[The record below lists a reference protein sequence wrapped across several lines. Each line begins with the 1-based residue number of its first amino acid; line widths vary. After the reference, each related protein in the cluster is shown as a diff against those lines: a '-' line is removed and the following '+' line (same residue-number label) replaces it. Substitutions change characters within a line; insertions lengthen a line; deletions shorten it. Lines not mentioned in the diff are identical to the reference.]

1 MTESEHMAPK
11 TLFNSLDELISKEAI
26 QTVLQPIVDL
36 RRNQAVGY
44 EALTR
49 GKPGQMLQRP
59 DLMFQ
64 VASQAERIPELE
76 RLCIRSAVA
85 HFCKS
90 HLNGRLFLN
99 ICPQTLLSYST
110 TLISL
115 SEQLLAIGLSPTNVV
130 LEISERFPFDP
141 CDKFIAVISSLK
153 QLGYGIAIDDL
164 GSGYSGLKLWSQIR
178 PDYVKIDRHFIDRI
192 DQDTVK
198 QAFVTSVVNLCGE
211 LQCEIIAEGI
221 EQLGELN
228 LIRSLGIHLGQGYL
242 LGRPAAEPKI
252 LTPESNAPI
261 TDHKR
266 LMHEQTIASLCQ
278 SCQTINANVQI
289 GEAAQQLENNPAL
302 LSLPVLEND
311 RPIGLLYRSKLL
323 ETFALP
329 YGRALFEK
337 KEVRLIMQHDT
348 LIVDA
353 SMSIETVS
361 RLMTN
366 DDEHSLRQ
374 HLIVT
379 CDGAYK
385 GLVSTKKLLKR
396 LTENQITK
404 ARYANPLTMLP
415 GNVLIDEHTDGLLQ
429 SSTHFNLLYADLNHF
444 KPFNDHYGYHQG
456 DNVIRWLGH
465 LLQSM
470 ADQKTFV
477 GHIGG
482 DDFILVHQGEDVADL
497 CGRILQRFQSGVP
510 QFHSSVDWGQGYI
523 SGTDRNGQ
531 TANFPLLGLAIGVVP
546 SILLDNGSSNDLA
559 RLAALAKKAA
569 KKKNGNA
576 WYCLNRNS
584 TAPEL
589 TLIR

>member
-1 MTESEHMAPK
+1 MAAQ
-11 TLFNSLDELISKEAI
+11 TLHDSLDDLISKEAI

-36 RRNQAVGY
+36 RRQQAVGY
-44 EALTR
+44 EALSR

-64 VASQAERIPELE
+64 AANQAERIPELE
-76 RLCIRSAVA
+76 SLCIRSAIK
-85 HFCKS
+85 HFRQS
-90 HLNGRLFLN
+90 ELNGQLFLN
-99 ICPQTLLSYST
+99 ICPQTLLSYSA

-115 SEQLLAIGLSPTNVV
+115 SEQLVAVGLSPRSVV
-130 LEISERFPFDP
+130 LEISERFPFDA
-141 CDKFIAVISSLK
+141 CDKFIEVISSLK

-221 EQLGELN
+221 EQVGELN

-242 LGRPAAEPKI
+242 LGKPAAQPEI
-252 LTPESNAPI
+252 LTPGNHTPI
-261 TDHKR
+261 ADYKQ
-266 LMHEQTIASLCQ
+266 LLHEQTIGSLCQ
-278 SCQTINANVQI
+278 SCPILDSHVTIRDAGQM
-289 GEAAQQLENNPAL
+289 LEDQPAL
-302 LSLPVLEND
+302 QSVPVLEDN
-311 RPIGLLYRSKLL
+311 RPVGLLYRSKLL

-337 KEVRLIMQHDT
+337 KDISQIMQHDA

-379 CDGAYK
+379 CAGVYQ
-385 GLVSTKKLLKR
+385 GLVSTKELLKR
-396 LTENQITK
+396 LTESQIMK

-415 GNVLIDEHTDGLLQ
+415 GNVLIDEHTDGLMQ
-429 SSTHFNLLYADLNHF
+429 SATQFNLLYADLNHF
-444 KPFNDHYGYHQG
+444 KPFNDHYGYRQG

-470 ADQKTFV
+470 ADDKTFV
-477 GHIGG
+477 GHVGG
-482 DDFILVHQGEDVADL
+482 DDFVLVYQGDEVADL
-497 CGRILQRFQSGVP
+497 CGRILQRFQCGVP
-510 QFHSSVDWGQGYI
+510 EFHSSLDWGQGYI
-523 SGTDRNGQ
+523 SGSDRNGQ
-531 TANFPLLGLAIGVVP
+531 PANFPLLGLAIGVVP
-546 SILLDNGSSNDLA
+546 SSLIADDSASDLA
-559 RLAALAKKAA
+559 SLAALAKKAA
-569 KKKNGNA
+569 KKKGGNA

-584 TAPEL
+584 SVPEL